1 MIPAFKK
8 YKTNLIMKARRSNSK
23 NTKFVRIDNSTWIE
37 ANIWVPDEVAKM
49 QFLQKMQLVRPG
61 TFMGQIKTDDLIVRS

>member
-1 MIPAFKK
+1 MKNKK
-8 YKTNLIMKARRSNSK
+8 FTNSR

-37 ANIWVPDEVAKM
+37 ASVLVPDEVAKM

-61 TFMGQIKTDDLIVRS
+61 LFSGQTKNDSYI